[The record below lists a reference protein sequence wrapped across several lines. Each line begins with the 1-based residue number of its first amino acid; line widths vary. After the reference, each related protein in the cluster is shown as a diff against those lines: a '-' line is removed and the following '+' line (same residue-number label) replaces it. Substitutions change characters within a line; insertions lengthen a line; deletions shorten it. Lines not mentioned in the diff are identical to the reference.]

1 VGGGGLSNLTLQ
13 CFILLC
19 GQCKKIFRSSSFQL
33 FIHSSSSTLMMK
45 LLLTCKRIK
54 KDNRNVMRDL
64 WGKGKGSRKSIWNF
78 HSCPFLLFIHTDNN
92 NNMSMANVAWWRI
105 PKLLLPHTCTIIFGG
120 GGGGVRARCCK
131 PFENSFV
138 TTYGIIEDV
147 FELNQCTKVRE
158 RQVRSM
164 HKS

>member
-1 VGGGGLSNLTLQ
+1 VGGGGGGGGGGGLSNLTLQ

-105 PKLLLPHTCTIIFGG
+105 PKLLLPHMHDHFWGG
-120 GGGGVRARCCK
+120 WRWGEGQVLQAFWEFLCNYLRHYRRC
-131 PFENSFV
+131 FWA
-138 TTYGIIEDV
+138 
-147 FELNQCTKVRE
+147 Q
-158 RQVRSM
+158 SM
-164 HKS
+164 H